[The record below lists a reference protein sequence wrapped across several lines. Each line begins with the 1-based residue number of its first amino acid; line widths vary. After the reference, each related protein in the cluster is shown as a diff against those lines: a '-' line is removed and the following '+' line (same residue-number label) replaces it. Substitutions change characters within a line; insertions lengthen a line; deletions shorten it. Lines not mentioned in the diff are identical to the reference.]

1 MKDMS
6 VPIIEFTKKT
16 NWETYRIGNLCD
28 ILTGF
33 PFPGDKI
40 KDDGTYL
47 LMRGINITEGI
58 VRHSDDIDRYYDGS
72 TIGLEKYF
80 LHEGDLVI
88 GLDGSKV
95 GKNSALVTAYE
106 SSSLLVQRVARLRN
120 KDLDIIRLIQIAIK
134 SSKFI
139 KYIDEIKTSSAI
151 PHISPEDI
159 KSFRVSLPT
168 ASQIRSLVV
177 SYFQSLDSLIQTTE
191 KKIASLKQ
199 VKEASLQAMFPAEG
213 ETVPKV
219 RFKGFE
225 GEWKRIQLSRCL
237 DINIE
242 KNSDNLFG
250 KEDVLSVS
258 DEDGVVNQITLLG
271 RSYAGK
277 SVINYNILQSR
288 QIVYTKSPLKYKP
301 YGIIKVNNG
310 TVGIVSV
317 LYAVYKAKGGVSPE
331 FIHYYFDPAYRINKY
346 LAPLV
351 NKGAK
356 NTMNISNEDV
366 LSGYIMAPNCQE
378 QQKIASYFTN
388 LDKQIAILTKRL
400 EKLKK
405 IKSACLDAM
414 FV

>member
-191 KKIASLKQ
+191 RKIASLKQ
-199 VKEASLQAMFPAEG
+199 IKEASLQAMFPAEG

-225 GEWKRIQLSRCL
+225 GEWNKIAFSSLYKKVT
-237 DINIE
+237 E
-242 KNSDNLFG
+242 KND
-250 KEDVLSVS
+250 LSYGQDKIISVANMYFLDKDENSNSQS
-258 DEDGVVNQITLLG
+258 DEDYM
-271 RSYAGK
+271 RSYNVMKLGDIAFEGHK
-277 SVINYNILQSR
+277 SKNYS
-288 QIVYTKSPLKYKP
+288 
-301 YGIIKVNNG
+301 YGRFVENTIG
-310 TVGIVSV
+310 DGIVSHVFTVFRPISQYNIFFWKYYINNENVMRNV
-317 LYAVYKAKGGVSPE
+317 LRRSTKASTMMNDLVINDFLKETIRIPSYK
-331 FIHYYFDPAYRINKY
+331 
-346 LAPLV
+346 
-351 NKGAK
+351 
-356 NTMNISNEDV
+356 
-366 LSGYIMAPNCQE
+366 E
-378 QQKIASYFTN
+378 QQRIGDYFTF
-388 LDKQIAILTKRL
+388 LDKQISVQKQRH
-400 EKLKK
+400 EKLKQ